1 MRAGKFAGPAH
12 QDFRRLWAGQTISQ
26 LGSQITPVVL
36 PLLAIGELHADN
48 SGVAG
53 LVTAQ
58 FLPFLLLG
66 LPAGVW
72 VDRLARRTVLIVCD
86 IGRALVLATV
96 PVAFLLDAVSLP
108 LLYAVACL
116 HGALTVFFDV
126 AYQTYLPEIVE
137 RDRLA
142 DANGKL
148 ELSRSGAQIAGPG
161 LAGLLVSWLR
171 APLVL
176 VVDVVS
182 YLLSAFFLWRIETRP
197 AAPPPAPA
205 ERRLFKEVAT
215 ALRWIFR
222 HRTLAPLVACLAL
235 LNFFSGGIMYA
246 LLIPY
251 AVRELGMSAGTAG
264 LLLGLS
270 NAGFVAGALVAG
282 RIGKRFGVKRTLIGA
297 VAANVSGMA
306 LLPLAPDTQPQAVF
320 LAGMTIAWFGAVV
333 FNIHQV
339 TLRQTI
345 TPQELLGRVNAS
357 IRFVI
362 WGVIPLG
369 ATTGGFLAARTG
381 LHTTF
386 WIAAVGGSLG
396 LVVLVVAALTGR
408 PFSPDAGAGSAP
420 DTGSAAEAGPTSDPD
435 ERHIPA

>member
-1 MRAGKFAGPAH
+1 MSGRGTSFAG
-12 QDFRRLWAGQTISQ
+12 DFRRLWAGQTISQ
-26 LGSQITPVVL
+26 LGSQITPLVL
-36 PLLAIGELHADN
+36 PLIAIGELDADN
-48 SGVAG
+48 AAVAA

-72 VDRLARRTVLIVCD
+72 VDRLPRRSVLIVCD
-86 IGRALVLATV
+86 VGRALVLLTV
-96 PVAFLLDAVSLP
+96 PAAFLADAVSMP

-116 HGALTVFFDV
+116 QGAFTVFFDV
-126 AYQTYLPEIVE
+126 AYQTYLPEIVATE
-137 RDRLA
+137 HLA

-161 LAGLLVSWLR
+161 LAGLLVSALR

-176 VVDVVS
+176 VVDALS
-182 YLLSAFFLWRIETRP
+182 YLLSAVFLWRIRTRS
-197 AAPPPAPA
+197 PAPQRA
-205 ERRLFKEVAT
+205 TGQRLFKEIGA

-222 HRTLAPLVACLAL
+222 NRALAPLVICLAL
-235 LNFFSGGIMYA
+235 LNFFSGGIMYS

-270 NAGFVAGALVAG
+270 NVGFVAGALLASRLG
-282 RIGKRFGVKRTLIGA
+282 RRFGADRCMVGA
-297 VAANVSGMA
+297 VALNVVGLG
-306 LLPLAPDTQPQAVF
+306 LLPLASGAYAGAVF
-320 LAGMTIAWFGAVV
+320 VVGMALGWFGTVV

-345 TPQELLGRVNAS
+345 TPAAMLGRVNAS

-369 ATTGGFLAARTG
+369 ATTGGFLTERAG
-381 LHTTF
+381 LRATF
-386 WIAAVGGSLG
+386 WIAAVGGVLG
-396 LVVLVVAALTGR
+396 LLVITFGTLTRPAAPAERADQT
-408 PFSPDAGAGSAP
+408 DA
-420 DTGSAAEAGPTSDPD
+420 

>member
-1 MRAGKFAGPAH
+1 MWGRTSADRGSAKPVSR
-12 QDFRRLWAGQTISQ
+12 DFRRLWSGQAISQ

-36 PLLAIGELHADN
+36 PLLAIGELNAGD

-72 VDRLARRTVLIVCD
+72 VDRLARRPVLIVCD

-96 PVAFLLDAVSLP
+96 PVAFLFDAVSLP
-108 LLYAVACL
+108 LLYVVACL

-126 AYQTYLPEIVE
+126 AYQAYLPEIVE
-137 RDRLA
+137 TEQLA

-182 YLLSAFFLWRIETRP
+182 YVLSAFFLWRIQARP
-197 AAPPPAPA
+197 PAPAQAPA
-205 ERRLFKEVAT
+205 ERRLFREVTT

-222 HRTLAPLVACLAL
+222 NRTLAPLVVCLAL

-270 NAGFVAGALVAG
+270 NIGFVVGALVAS
-282 RIGKRFGVKRTLIGA
+282 RLGKRFGVKRCLLTGA
-297 VAANVSGMA
+297 ATNVAGMA
-306 LLPLAPDTQPQAVF
+306 LLPLAPGTYPEAVF
-320 LAGMTIAWFGAVV
+320 LVGMTIAWFGAVV

-345 TPQELLGRVNAS
+345 TPQELLGRVTAS

-369 ATTGGFLAARTG
+369 ATTGGFLASRTG

-386 WIAAVGGSLG
+386 WIAAVGGALG
-396 LVVLVVAALTGR
+396 LVVIVLASLTGR
-408 PFSPDAGAGSAP
+408 SFSPDPTPGA
-420 DTGSAAEAGPTSDPD
+420 DE